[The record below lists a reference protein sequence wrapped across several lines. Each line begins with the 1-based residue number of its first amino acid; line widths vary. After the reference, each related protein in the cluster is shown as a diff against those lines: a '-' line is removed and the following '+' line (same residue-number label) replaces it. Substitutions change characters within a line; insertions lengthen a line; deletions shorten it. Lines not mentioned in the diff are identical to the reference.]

1 MRSATNDFH
10 RFWRL
15 LPLCVLVLAGAVT
28 PARAAIDYNINRML
42 WQMLYGVTDAQV
54 NDPAWLAR
62 DDDGDGISN
71 GAELAAGTNPF
82 DSTSKPAITSISN
95 GAGGLTL
102 TFPTVAGKQ
111 YVIQSASSLAP
122 TSTWTAVSS
131 VGPITGG
138 GETAVGHGPGRRRDA
153 APSTVWSCRTW
164 TRTATASAIGPR
176 TSRASIPPPR
186 TPTARRRT
194 TTRPSLNDLA
204 QENVVT
210 ITATKAT
217 ATQPAAANTAAS
229 DIASITV
236 TRGGT
241 LHLNAITVPLSRAGT
256 AVAGVDY
263 LSMPTS
269 VTLPPKVGSVTLAIT
284 PVANANRLTSA
295 TVTLGAMPGGNY
307 TVGGPNIASV
317 TIFPAG
323 NANGTGL
330 TGMYYNGT
338 SATVTPYN
346 PTALFAGTPALTR
359 VDPTVDFNW
368 NSGSPGTGVNAT
380 NFGVRWQGQVQPQYS
395 ETYYFD
401 TLTDDG
407 VKLWVNGQLVID
419 GWSYSLTD
427 RVGSIALQAGVLYDI
442 KMEYYQGSGY
452 DLAHLYW
459 YSNSQTKQVIPAN
472 RLYPLAIVAPP
483 AIVSA
488 NTAVGFVGQPF
499 TFNVL
504 ASISGG
510 STPTF
515 ALGAGSAPLPPG
527 LTLNATTGVISG
539 TPTTAGDYP
548 VALTATNTVGTGAAV
563 LDIQIL
569 NPGSGV
575 TRELWNNLAGP
586 NVSDLPLATTPASTD
601 TTLTSAEDNTARANN
616 TGERLRGY
624 FTAPVTG
631 NYYFWLAA
639 SNTAELWVSDN
650 AEPVNLDPPRVGH
663 RARHRVAELERRGP
677 DPPAF
682 ALAGPRRRA
691 AVLLR
696 GFAQHRRVGRV
707 EQSQRRLAAG
717 PHGGRDGPDDRRQ
730 RHRAGLP
737 AHALRLSGGSGE
749 QRVAVRHQP
758 LAAAGCHQLRRR
770 FRHDQPQRRP
780 DPGVAA
786 LQLRRPVLAA
796 DFLRGLRPG
805 RPRRG
810 RPALRHQRR
819 R

>member
-1 MRSATNDFH
+1 M
-10 RFWRL
+10 
-15 LPLCVLVLAGAVT
+15 
-28 PARAAIDYNINRML
+28 
-42 WQMLYGVTDAQV
+42 
-54 NDPAWLAR
+54 
-62 DDDGDGISN
+62 
-71 GAELAAGTNPF
+71 
-82 DSTSKPAITSISN
+82 
-95 GAGGLTL
+95 
-102 TFPTVAGKQ
+102 
-111 YVIQSASSLAP
+111 
-122 TSTWTAVSS
+122 
-131 VGPITGG
+131 
-138 GETAVGHGPGRRRDA
+138 
-153 APSTVWSCRTW
+153 
-164 TRTATASAIGPR
+164 
-176 TSRASIPPPR
+176 
-186 TPTARRRT
+186 
-194 TTRPSLNDLA
+194 
-204 QENVVT
+204 
-210 ITATKAT
+210 
-217 ATQPAAANTAAS
+217 
-229 DIASITV
+229 
-236 TRGGT
+236 
-241 LHLNAITVPLSRAGT
+241 
-256 AVAGVDY
+256 
-263 LSMPTS
+263 
-269 VTLPPKVGSVTLAIT
+269 
-284 PVANANRLTSA
+284 
-295 TVTLGAMPGGNY
+295 
-307 TVGGPNIASV
+307 
-317 TIFPAG
+317 
-323 NANGTGL
+323 
-330 TGMYYNGT
+330 
-338 SATVTPYN
+338 
-346 PTALFAGTPALTR
+346 
-359 VDPTVDFNW
+359 
-368 NSGSPGTGVNAT
+368 
-380 NFGVRWQGQVQPQYS
+380 
-395 ETYYFD
+395 
-401 TLTDDG
+401 
-407 VKLWVNGQLVID
+407 
-419 GWSYSLTD
+419 
-427 RVGSIALQAGVLYDI
+427 LYDI
-442 KMEYYQGSGY
+442 KMEYFQGTGG

-472 RLYPLAIVAPP
+472 RLYPLAVVAPP

-569 NPGSGV
+569 NAGSGV

-601 TTLTSAEDNTARANN
+601 TTLTSPEDNTARANN

-639 SNTAELWVSDN
+639 SNNAELWISDN
-650 AEPVNLDPPRVGH
+650 AEPVSLIR
-663 RARHRVAELERRGP
+663 RAWVTAPGTASRELERRGP

-696 GFAQHRRVGRV
+696 GLAQHRRVGRV

-717 PHGGRDGPDDRRQ
+717 PHGSRDGPDDRRQ

-749 QRVAVRHQP
+749 RRVALRHQP

-770 FRHDQPQRRP
+770 LRHDQPQRQP
-780 DPGVAA
+780 EPGVAA
-786 LQLRRPVLAA
+786 LQLQRPVLDA
-796 DFLRGLRPG
+796 DLLRGLRPG

-810 RPALRHQRR
+810 RSALRHQRR